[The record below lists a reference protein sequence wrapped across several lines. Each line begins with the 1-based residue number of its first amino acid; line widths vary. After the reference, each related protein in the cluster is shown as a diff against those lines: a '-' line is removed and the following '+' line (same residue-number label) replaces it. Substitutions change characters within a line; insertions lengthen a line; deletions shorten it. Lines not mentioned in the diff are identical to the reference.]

1 MKEVI
6 DPISKEIL
14 VKELTKEKFLR
25 KTNNGGNEL
34 YIINQHNSPNLMLE
48 VGRLRELTFRN
59 AGGGTGKEI
68 DIDKFD
74 TQEEPYEQLISWD
87 PEEKEI
93 LGGYRFHVCAH
104 ESDPNNLATSKLFQF
119 SDYFS
124 KTYLPYMIELG
135 RSFIQPKFQS
145 ASAGRKA
152 LYALDN
158 LWDGLGALVVENPQI
173 KYYFGKVTMYPH
185 FNKDARNMILYF
197 LNSQFP
203 DHENLVVPKIPL
215 DLGLDIQK
223 MESIFTGKDYK
234 ENYRIL
240 QKKVRESKLNI
251 PPLINAY
258 MNLSPTMKFFG
269 TAINDTF
276 GGVEES
282 GIMITIN
289 DIFPAKKERH
299 IKTYIRNKLFKHKH
313 KIKNKKAL

>member
-6 DPISKEIL
+6 EAVDKNLLE
-14 VKELTKEKFLR
+14 KELTPERFLR

-34 YIINQHNSPNLMLE
+34 YIINHHNSPHVMRE

-74 TQEEPYEQLISWD
+74 TQEDPYEQLISWD

-93 LGGYRFHVCAH
+93 LGGYRFHVCTN
-104 ESDPNNLATSKLFQF
+104 ESDPENLATSKLFEF
-119 SDYFS
+119 SPEFS
-124 KTYLPYMIELG
+124 KEYLPYMIELG

-145 ASAGRKA
+145 ATAGRKA
-152 LYALDN
+152 IFALDN
-158 LWDGLGALVVENPQI
+158 LWDGLGALVIENPQI
-173 KYYFGKVTMYPH
+173 HHFFGKVTMYPH
-185 FNKDARNMILYF
+185 FNKEARNMILYF
-197 LNSQFP
+197 LKTQFP
-203 DHENLVVPKIPL
+203 DENKMVTPRKSL
-215 DLGLDIQK
+215 DLGINVEK
-223 MESIFTGKDYK
+223 MKSMFKGKDYK
-234 ENYRIL
+234 ENYKIL
-240 QKKVRESKLNI
+240 QKNVRALDLNI

-269 TAINDTF
+269 TAINEAF

-289 DIFPAKKERH
+289 DIFPTKVQRH
-299 IKTYIRNKLFKHKH
+299 IETYVKNRLLRVFK
-313 KIKNKKAL
+313 KKR

>member
-6 DPISKEIL
+6 EPVDKRLLIN
-14 VKELTKEKFLR
+14 ELTPERFLR

-34 YIINQHNSPNLMLE
+34 YIINHHNSPNIMKE

-59 AGGGTGKEI
+59 AGGGTGKDI

-74 TQEEPYEQLISWD
+74 TQEEPYEQLITWD

-93 LGGYRFHVCAH
+93 SGGYRFHVCNH
-104 ESDPNNLATSKLFQF
+104 ESDAENLATSKLFSF
-119 SDYFS
+119 SDDFN
-124 KTYLPYMIELG
+124 KEYLPYMIELG
-135 RSFIQPKFQS
+135 RSFVQPKYQS
-145 ASAGRKA
+145 AAAGRKA

-173 KYYFGKVTMYPH
+173 HHFFGKVTMYPH
-185 FNKDARNMILYF
+185 FNKEARNMILYF
-197 LNSQFP
+197 LKSQFP
-203 DHENLVVPKIPL
+203 DEKNMVTPRKPL
-215 DLGLDIQK
+215 DLRMDEEK
-223 MESIFTGKDYK
+223 MKSLFSAKNYK
-234 ENYRIL
+234 ENYKIL
-240 QKKVRESKLNI
+240 QKNVRKLNLNI

-269 TAINDTF
+269 TAINEGF

-289 DIFPAKKERH
+289 DIFPTKKQRH
-299 IKTYIRNKLFKHKH
+299 IETYVRNTLLRVLKFKR
-313 KIKNKKAL
+313 

>member
-1 MKEVI
+1 MKDVI
-6 DPISKEIL
+6 EAVDKKLLE
-14 VKELTKEKFLR
+14 KELTPERFLR

-34 YIINQHNSPNLMLE
+34 YIINHHNSPNLMRE

-74 TQEEPYEQLISWD
+74 TQEDPYEQLISWD

-93 LGGYRFHVCAH
+93 LGGYRFHVCTKD
-104 ESDPNNLATSKLFQF
+104 SDPDNLATSKLFEF
-119 SDYFS
+119 SDEFS
-124 KTYLPYMIELG
+124 KEYLPYMIELG

-152 LYALDN
+152 LFALDN
-158 LWDGLGALVVENPQI
+158 LWDGLGALVIENPQI
-173 KYYFGKVTMYPH
+173 HHFFGKVTMYPH
-185 FNKDARNMILYF
+185 FNKEARNMILHF
-197 LNSQFP
+197 LKTQFP
-203 DHENLVVPKIPL
+203 DEKNMVIHRKPL
-215 DLGLDIQK
+215 DLGIDIDK
-223 MESIFTGKDYK
+223 METMFIGKDYK
-234 ENYRIL
+234 ENYKIL
-240 QKKVRESKLNI
+240 QKHGRTLDLNI

-269 TAINDTF
+269 TAINEAF

-289 DIFPAKKERH
+289 DIFPTKVQRH
-299 IKTYIRNKLFKHKH
+299 IETY
-313 KIKNKKAL
+313 IKNKLLRAFKRRK

>member
-1 MKEVI
+1 MKDVI
-6 DPISKEIL
+6 EAVDKNL
-14 VKELTKEKFLR
+14 LTKELTPERFLR

-34 YIINQHNSPNLMLE
+34 YIINHHNSPHLMRE

-93 LGGYRFHVCAH
+93 LGGYRFHVCTK
-104 ESDPNNLATSKLFQF
+104 ESDPNNLATSKLFEF
-119 SDYFS
+119 SEDFS
-124 KTYLPYMIELG
+124 KEYLPYMIELG

-152 LYALDN
+152 LFALDN
-158 LWDGLGALVVENPQI
+158 LWDGLGALVIENPQI
-173 KYYFGKVTMYPH
+173 HHFFGKVTMYPH
-185 FNKDARNMILYF
+185 FNKEARNMILFF
-197 LNSQFP
+197 LKTQFP
-203 DHENLVVPKIPL
+203 DKKNMVIPRKPL
-215 DLGLDIQK
+215 ELGIDIDK
-223 MESIFTGKDYK
+223 MEAMFKGKDYK
-234 ENYRIL
+234 ENYKIL
-240 QKKVRESKLNI
+240 QKNVRALDLNI

-269 TAINDTF
+269 TAINEAF

-289 DIFPAKKERH
+289 DIFPTKVQRH
-299 IKTYIRNKLFKHKH
+299 IETYIRNKLLRAFKR
-313 KIKNKKAL
+313 KK

>member
-6 DPISKEIL
+6 EAVDKDLLE
-14 VKELTKEKFLR
+14 KELVPERFLR

-34 YIINQHNSPNLMLE
+34 YIINHHNSPNLMRE

-59 AGGGTGKEI
+59 AGGGTGKDI

-74 TQEEPYEQLISWD
+74 TQEEPYEQLITWD

-93 LGGYRFHVCAH
+93 SGGYRFHVCSH
-104 ESDPNNLATSKLFQF
+104 ESNADNLATSKLFSF
-119 SDYFS
+119 SDNFN
-124 KTYLPYMIELG
+124 KEYLPFMIELG
-135 RSFIQPKFQS
+135 RSFVQPKYQS

-158 LWDGLGALVVENPQI
+158 LWDGLGALVVENPETHHF
-173 KYYFGKVTMYPH
+173 FGKVTMYPH
-185 FNKDARNMILYF
+185 FNQEARNMILYF
-197 LNSQFP
+197 LKTQFP
-203 DHENLVVPKIPL
+203 DEKNMVIPRKPL
-215 DLGLDIQK
+215 ELGMNYNK
-223 MESIFTGKDYK
+223 MDSLFTGKDYT
-234 ENYRIL
+234 ENYKIL
-240 QKKVRESKLNI
+240 QKGVREFGLNI

-269 TAINDTF
+269 TAINEAF

-289 DIFPAKKERH
+289 DIFPTKKQRH
-299 IKTYIRNKLFKHKH
+299 IETYIRNKLLRTFKRRKH
-313 KIKNKKAL
+313 

>member
-6 DPISKEIL
+6 EAVDKYLLE
-14 VKELTKEKFLR
+14 KELVPEKFLR

-34 YIINQHNSPNLMLE
+34 YIINHHNSPNLMRE

-59 AGGGTGKEI
+59 AGGGTGKDI

-74 TQEEPYEQLISWD
+74 TQEEPYEQLITWD

-93 LGGYRFHVCAH
+93 SGGYRFHVCSH
-104 ESDPNNLATSKLFQF
+104 ESNADNLATSKLFSF
-119 SDYFS
+119 SDEFN
-124 KTYLPYMIELG
+124 KEYLPHMIELG
-135 RSFIQPKFQS
+135 RSFVQPKYQS
-145 ASAGRKA
+145 AAAGRKA

-173 KYYFGKVTMYPH
+173 HHFFGKVTMYPH
-185 FNKDARNMILYF
+185 FKQEARNMILFF
-197 LNSQFP
+197 LKTQFSDEKNMVTP
-203 DHENLVVPKIPL
+203 RKPL
-215 DLGLDIQK
+215 ELGMNYSK
-223 MESIFTGKDYK
+223 MDSLFTGKDYT
-234 ENYRIL
+234 ENYKIL
-240 QKKVRESKLNI
+240 QKGVREFGLNI

-269 TAINDTF
+269 TAINEAF

-289 DIFPAKKERH
+289 DIFPTKKQRH
-299 IKTYIRNKLFKHKH
+299 IETYIRNKLLRTFKRR
-313 KIKNKKAL
+313 KN

>member
-1 MKEVI
+1 MKDVI
-6 DPISKEIL
+6 EAVDKNL
-14 VKELTKEKFLR
+14 LTKELTPERFLR

-34 YIINQHNSPNLMLE
+34 YIINHHNSPHLMRE

-93 LGGYRFHVCAH
+93 LGGYRFHVCTK
-104 ESDPNNLATSKLFQF
+104 ESDPNNLATSKLFEF
-119 SDYFS
+119 SEDFS
-124 KTYLPYMIELG
+124 KEYLPYMIELG

-152 LYALDN
+152 LFALDN
-158 LWDGLGALVVENPQI
+158 LWDGLGALVIENPQI
-173 KYYFGKVTMYPH
+173 HHFFGKVTMYPH
-185 FNKDARNMILYF
+185 FNKEARNMILFF
-197 LNSQFP
+197 LKTQFP
-203 DHENLVVPKIPL
+203 DEKKMVIPRKPL
-215 DLGLDIQK
+215 ELGIDIDK
-223 MESIFTGKDYK
+223 MEAMFKGKDYK
-234 ENYRIL
+234 ENYKIL
-240 QKKVRESKLNI
+240 QKNVRALDLNI

-269 TAINDTF
+269 TAINEAF

-289 DIFPAKKERH
+289 DIFPTKVQRH
-299 IKTYIRNKLFKHKH
+299 IETYIRNKLLRAFKR
-313 KIKNKKAL
+313 KK